1 MTITEVAV
9 RTPGL
14 GDAATQLAWLSPC
27 AASLVAL
34 ARAPT
39 AAAWGQVRSDPGC
52 VLLLVREAFPAR
64 SISGLSFFPALLG
77 EPHVLEA
84 VLRHLRESPAGWVDW
99 QDALLRPIYQASITY
114 ARSAAAVAEQLDSC
128 AVDNAWVG
136 ALLAPLGWL
145 AAAAV
150 DPMQTTGCLTDITR
164 CPGRTWG
171 LEPAAIARRL
181 CHSWRLP
188 AWLATICGHLALPLP
203 VAQTLGADPA
213 LFQVVQLAVGLVQ
226 EQGAGLALDVPA
238 PAEVAAALGL
248 ATPEFEAVRRSIARS
263 IDQPLP
269 ELAWQPPQR
278 LPLLPDLLSLA
289 VDKLRLGDRPT
300 LSLLERQV
308 DCLQRALVEQRQ
320 EEENRLQVQK
330 LSAMAELA
338 AGAGHEINNPLAV
351 ISGQA
356 QYLLSHEEEPA
367 RRRALQ
373 TITSQAQRI
382 HQILMELMQFARP
395 PAPQRQILDAG
406 NLMQEVAV
414 VLQGLANERKV
425 RLVCTSPGM
434 LLGIHADPAQAR
446 TALSCLLRNA
456 IEAAPAEGWAGV
468 RAEPAGSASVV
479 FIVEDNGPGLTQVE
493 REHLFDP
500 FYSGRKA
507 GRGRGLGLPTAWRLA
522 HQHAGEVRFDD
533 TCQTPTR
540 FLLTLPR
547 ANLPEPRPVVVE
559 ERPAVNGCHLP
570 AAVPG

>member
-1 MTITEVAV
+1 MEVAV

-14 GDAATQLAWLSPC
+14 GDAASQLPWLSPC

-34 ARAPT
+34 THAPT
-39 AAAWGQVRSDPGC
+39 AAAWEQVRSDPGC
-52 VLLLVREAFPAR
+52 VLLLVREAACAR
-64 SISGLSFFPALLG
+64 SISSISFFPALLG

-84 VLRHLRESPAGWVDW
+84 ALRHLRDSPAGWVDW
-99 QDALLRPIYQASITY
+99 HDALLRPIYRACLGY
-114 ARSAAAVAEQLDSC
+114 ARAAAVVAEQLDSC

-136 ALLAPLGWL
+136 GLVVSLGWL

-150 DPMQTTGCLTDITR
+150 DPVQTVGCLTDISR

-171 LEPAAIARRL
+171 LEPAGIARRL
-181 CHSWRLP
+181 CHCWRLP
-188 AWLATICGHLALPLP
+188 AWVATICGHLALPLP

-226 EQGAGLALDVPA
+226 EQGAGLGLEVVA
-238 PAEVAAALGL
+238 PAEVASALGL
-248 ATPEFEAVRRSIARS
+248 VTAEVEALRRTIGKCL
-263 IDQPLP
+263 DQPLP
-269 ELAWQPPQR
+269 DPAWEPPQR
-278 LPLLPDLLSLA
+278 MPLFPELLRLA
-289 VDKLRLGDRPT
+289 IDKLRLGDLPT
-300 LSLLERQV
+300 VTGLERQV
-308 DCLQRALVEQRQ
+308 DSLQRALVEQRQ
-320 EEENRLQVQK
+320 GEEDRLQALK

-395 PAPQRQILDAG
+395 PAPQRQVVDAA
-406 NLMQEVAV
+406 LLVQEVAEL
-414 VLQGLANERKV
+414 LQGLANERKV
-425 RLVCTSPGM
+425 RLVSTPPALS
-434 LLGIHADPAQAR
+434 LGIHADPVQAR
-446 TALSCLLRNA
+446 TALLCLLRNA

-468 RAEPAGSASVV
+468 RAEPAGSASVA
-479 FIVEDNGPGLTQVE
+479 FLVEDNGPGLSPVE
-493 REHLFDP
+493 RQHLFDP

-522 HQHAGEVRFDD
+522 RQHAGDVRFDD
-533 TCQTPTR
+533 ASQTPTR
-540 FLLTLPR
+540 FVLTLPR
-547 ANLPEPRPVVVE
+547 ANLPEPRPVVLE
-559 ERPAVNGCHLP
+559 ERPGVNGSHIP
-570 AAVPG
+570 AGVTS